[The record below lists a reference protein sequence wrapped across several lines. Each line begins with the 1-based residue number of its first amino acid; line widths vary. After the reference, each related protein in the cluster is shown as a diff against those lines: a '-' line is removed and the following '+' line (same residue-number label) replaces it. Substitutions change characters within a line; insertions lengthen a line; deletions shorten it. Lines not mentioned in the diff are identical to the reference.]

1 MTCRAALILAAQVD
15 VARALRR
22 WERTRSHRSW
32 LALVECRRKEMA
44 L

>member
-1 MTCRAALILAAQVD
+1 MTCLAALALAAQLD

-22 WERTRSHRSW
+22 WERTRSHRARE
-32 LALVECRRKEMA
+32 ALVWARVREMA